1 MNAQEAR
8 NRIALD
14 KLKRALRDGRI
25 TPDELKA
32 RLLRAIREEE
42 KKGTAGMDTAFIAA
56 CENLLW
62 ELHAPQTQ
70 LIRSAKREGYL
81 RLRDWQRN
89 QKLLS
94 RRSGLYRASYAAI
107 SLALAVGL
115 FYTTMLRPQPE
126 TLLAASTGPGTSLP
140 VLEST
145 GRDNEFFTPLP
156 TTVPSP
162 TLSPTP
168 SPTPEPTAAPT
179 ESAPAATREPGLIE
193 ALSAGPK
200 YMSLSDIRAQAPE
213 RFQYTSDINNLRI
226 EIDAPIFIPGGDS
239 MPVPRLK
246 WITMDDKTLT
256 SALRAIA
263 GADTELQ
270 VSTAWTGTSFRV
282 NAMTAGSPYFDIKY
296 SAKNPAGDFFT
307 DESEP
312 ENNPFTSDQAFELMK
327 QLYAALGADADQVAL
342 YDRKVV
348 SARYKVLDYQASP
361 EKRYDTSRP
370 VAGYEQGYHVFTG
383 VQLLEGVTLLPHM
396 YHGSGPHHDLG
407 ASMYM
412 KILNEKEFYASGELL
427 RQTGRR
433 VNDLP
438 LANLDRMLD
447 TLRQMIDSGRLLD
460 VSRIQLC
467 YELYYEEYI
476 APGDNEARKNAALLA
491 VPVWQVLAPIYPDS
505 ANPPEKQADN
515 RMHEYEDGIA
525 ELRFNAQTGEY
536 MAPYDKTIK
545 SYSPVLLTWEQME
558 GEDEISLY
566 TR

>member
-8 NRIALD
+8 NHLALEA
-14 KLKRALRDGRI
+14 LKRALKDG
-25 TPDELKA
+25 TVTGDELKA

-42 KKGTAGMDTAFIAA
+42 AKGPARMDTAFIAA
-56 CENLLW
+56 CESLLW
-62 ELHAPQTQ
+62 EMNAPRTDR
-70 LIRSAKREGYL
+70 ITSARREGYL
-81 RLRDWQRN
+81 RLRETLRRRRPS
-89 QKLLS
+89 KRPGLL
-94 RRSGLYRASYAAI
+94 RAGYALVGAAMVFGLLYM
-107 SLALAVGL
+107 ALP
-115 FYTTMLRPQPE
+115 RPQPE
-126 TLLAASTGPGTSLP
+126 VLPAASATPG
-140 VLEST
+140 
-145 GRDNEFFTPLP
+145 TPLP
-156 TTVPSP
+156 LRESLNPGDFAVTP
-162 TLSPTP
+162 TPSPTP
-168 SPTPEPTAAPT
+168 SPTPTAAPT
-179 ESAPAATREPGLIE
+179 QAPPEPTQQPGIMEAA
-193 ALSAGPK
+193 ASVPK
-200 YMSLSDIRAQAPE
+200 YLSLKDLKTVSPE
-213 RFQYTSDINNLRI
+213 RFLYHSPGAGEGET
-226 EIDAPIFIPGGDS
+226 IDAPILFPGGDS
-239 MPVPRLK
+239 MPVPRLR
-246 WITMDDKTLT
+246 WIPVNDKTLT
-256 SALRAIA
+256 SVLRAIA
-263 GADTELQ
+263 GADTGLQ
-270 VSTAWTGTSFRV
+270 VSTAWTGTSFSI
-282 NAMTAGSPYFDIKY
+282 NAMTADSPYFDIKY
-296 SAKNPAGDFFT
+296 NAKNPAGDFFT

-327 QLYAALGADADQVAL
+327 QLYAALGVDPGQVAL

-370 VAGYEQGYHVFTG
+370 VTGYEQGYHVFTG

-396 YHGSGPHHDLG
+396 YHESGPHYDLG

-412 KILNEKEFYASGELL
+412 KILNEKEFYAAGDLL

-433 VNDLP
+433 VEDLP

-491 VPVWQVLAPIYPDS
+491 VPVWQVLAPIYPSS
-505 ANPPEKQADN
+505 AKQQEKQADS
-515 RMHEYEDGIA
+515 MIEYEDGIA

-536 MAPYDKTIK
+536 MAPYDKAIK
-545 SYSPVLLTWEQME
+545 SYSPAILTWEQME